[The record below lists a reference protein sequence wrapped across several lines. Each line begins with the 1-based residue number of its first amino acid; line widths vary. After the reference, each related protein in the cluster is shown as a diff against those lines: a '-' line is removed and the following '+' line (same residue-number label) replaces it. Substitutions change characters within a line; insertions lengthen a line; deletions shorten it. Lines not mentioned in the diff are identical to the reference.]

1 MFASQFDVK
10 VSLYFRVHDSSL
22 YGGQGSEGYVEQSR
36 YLSPAGAAKL
46 EDLTSDHADAIRAS
60 MAAFLG
66 VAPDKVEYITREEY
80 ERETEEDDDDGEL

>member
-1 MFASQFDVK
+1 
-10 VSLYFRVHDSSL
+10 
-22 YGGQGSEGYVEQSR
+22 
-36 YLSPAGAAKL
+36 
-46 EDLTSDHADAIRAS
+46 